1 LPKFQPSR
9 SAGAVVAVRSELD
22 DEALKINESEG
33 CAVDGTVPTTP
44 DDALTVGTLNEGALD
59 HGFVAA
65 VAVTVWTLESV
76 TMPEVRNVPPLIWTS
91 PDDAETMGRLKPGA
105 EDHGFVA
112 AVAVTV
118 WTLLSV
124 MVPDEMAMALD
135 RLTTV
140 EPAPE
145 PATMVTS
152 TPPEVVTVAAPPEEP
167 TIWICVEPEPDPAR
181 MVTPKPP
188 DVVTGA
194 IPDDVPTRLKKGV
207 LESVKVPLVTDTSPD
222 VIVVGPVAVTVGTLE
237 NMIVPLEIPIADV
250 RETAVVGLVTVTDVE
265 GLVIV
270 TAVLGLETAISRP
283 PVLVTSA
290 MSVDA
295 NAPSVS
301 TSRCN
306 VAALDET
313 AGVTVSRSLP
323 VESPGSWMKGIYRLR
338 RGSVW

>member
-1 LPKFQPSR
+1 
-9 SAGAVVAVRSELD
+9 
-22 DEALKINESEG
+22 
-33 CAVDGTVPTTP
+33 
-44 DDALTVGTLNEGALD
+44 
-59 HGFVAA
+59 
-65 VAVTVWTLESV
+65 
-76 TMPEVRNVPPLIWTS
+76 
-91 PDDAETMGRLKPGA
+91 
-105 EDHGFVA
+105 
-112 AVAVTV
+112 
-118 WTLLSV
+118 

-188 DVVTGA
+188 EVVTGA

-222 VIVVGPVAVTVGTLE
+222 
-237 NMIVPLEIPIADV
+237 EIPMAEV

-270 TAVLGLETAISRP
+270 TAVLGLETAIRRP

-301 TSRCN
+301 TSRCI
-306 VAALDET
+306 VTALDET

-323 VESPGSWMKGIYRLR
+323 VESPGSWMKGMNVL
-338 RGSVW
+338 